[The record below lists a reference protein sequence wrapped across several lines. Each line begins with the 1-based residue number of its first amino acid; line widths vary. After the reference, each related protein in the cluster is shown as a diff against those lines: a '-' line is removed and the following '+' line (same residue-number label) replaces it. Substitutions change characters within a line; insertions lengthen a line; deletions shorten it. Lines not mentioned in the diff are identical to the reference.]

1 MKGTS
6 LCYTVMLELQ
16 LYGLPADSY
25 LLSCIILQSPHF
37 FYNSTMKS
45 LMASLL
51 GCVNET
57 QATQ

>member
-16 LYGLPADSY
+16 LDGLPADSICQVA
-25 LLSCIILQSPHF
+25 LFCKALVSFL
-37 FYNSTMKS
+37 TMKS
-45 LMASLL
+45 LMAPLL

-57 QATQ
+57 